1 MPFSHLVVSILRMG
15 KTGLQQEMD
24 AFFKETE
31 EEAFNIRRIT
41 KSGFSQSRK
50 NLAPEAFLELN
61 NLIVQ
66 DFYKEVAFLGYK
78 NHRVLAVDGGFL
90 NLPNHESIREEYGT
104 RGMGRGRLRGL
115 KKSMCLLSMLYD
127 PANYMAL
134 DVQDDHMDASE
145 LQLLLR
151 HLKKVEKDDI
161 LLLDRGY
168 PSRYL
173 FSALESKG
181 IQYVVRMKPNWVPVK
196 KFLKSRKL
204 DIAVTMEVPD
214 GDYERYRQQFPRMKK
229 TVKCRLVK
237 IKDERGQVQVLCTS
251 LLDNAKHKLEELGE
265 LYQLRWGIEEG
276 YKMYKARVQVEAFS
290 GKTATA
296 VKQDIYAKV
305 MMMSLCAALAFPI
318 EDKVVKEYQDAKKK
332 GKVKHGQKI
341 NRTYAYWTTKG
352 MLIAIFIKK
361 KIKQALS
368 VFDSQVESNTELDR
382 PGRKSPRKK
391 KPPRHYH
398 MTYKD
403 V

>member
-1 MPFSHLVVSILRMG
+1 MPFSHLIVSILRMG
-15 KTGLQQEMD
+15 KTGLQREMD

-50 NLAPEAFLELN
+50 NLSPEAFLELN

-127 PANYMAL
+127 PANYMTL

-196 KFLKSRKL
+196 KFLKSRKQ
-204 DIAVTMEVPD
+204 DMTVTMEVPD
-214 GDYERYRQQFPRMKK
+214 GDYEKYRQQFPTMKK

-237 IKDERGQVQVLCTS
+237 IKDESGEVQVLCTS
-251 LLDNAKHKLEELGE
+251 LLDNAKYKLEELGE

-318 EDKVVKEYQDAKKK
+318 EDKVVKEYQDARKK

-352 MLIAIFIKK
+352 MLIAMFIKK
-361 KIKQALS
+361 KFKQALS

-403 V
+403 L

>member
-1 MPFSHLVVSILRMG
+1 MG
-15 KTGLQQEMD
+15 KTGLQREMD
-24 AFFKETE
+24 AFLKETE
-31 EEAFNIRRIT
+31 NDAFNIRRIT

-50 NLAPEAFLELN
+50 NLAPEAFLDLN
-61 NLIVQ
+61 NVIVQ
-66 DFYKEVAFLGYK
+66 DFYKEVAYLGYK
-78 NHRVLAVDGGFL
+78 NHRILAVDGGFL
-90 NLPNHESIREEYGT
+90 NLPNHESIREEFGT

-115 KKSMCLLSMLYD
+115 KKSMCLLSLLYD
-127 PANYMAL
+127 PANYMTL

-151 HLKKVEKDDI
+151 HLKKVNKDDI

-173 FSALESKG
+173 FSILASMG
-181 IQYVVRMKPNWVPVK
+181 IHFVVRMKPNWLPVK
-196 KFLKSRKL
+196 QFLRSRKQ
-204 DIAVTMEVPD
+204 DIFVTMEVPD
-214 GDYERYRQQFPRMKK
+214 GDYERYRQQFPGMKK
-229 TVKCRLVK
+229 TVKCRMVK
-237 IKDERGQVQVLCTS
+237 IKDERGEVQVLCTS
-251 LLDNAKHKLEELGE
+251 LLDNAKYKLEELGE

-318 EDKVVKEYQDAKKK
+318 EDKVIKEYQEAKKNRE
-332 GKVKHGQKI
+332 VKHGQKI
-341 NRTYAYWTTKG
+341 NRTYAYWATKG
-352 MLIAIFIKK
+352 MLISMFIKK

-368 VFDSQVESNTELDR
+368 VFDKQVESNTELDR
-382 PGRKSPRKK
+382 PGRKSPRRK
-391 KPPRHYH
+391 KPPRYYH

-403 V
+403 L